1 MYVVLHV
8 KLRKKP
14 MITWN
19 GKHKIQDAI
28 FLQKAGGW
36 VAEGAHRKSG
46 QNCLR
51 LAYSLCD
58 VLTGVYL
65 GVMFFNLQVYRV
77 YYFVASYAA

>member
-1 MYVVLHV
+1 MVST
-8 KLRKKP
+8 KL
-14 MITWN
+14 
-19 GKHKIQDAI
+19 DAI

-36 VAEGAHRKSG
+36 VDEGAHRKSG

-65 GVMFFNLQVYRV
+65 GVKCFLIYKCIVYII
-77 YYFVASYAA
+77 S